1 MDPNAAKPRMRLAV
15 TAGDP
20 NGVGPEVALKC
31 VSDPRLLRYVEPV
44 LVGPRGVLERHRTDL
59 GLQDVALHTISLPGE
74 TVPVGAVAVLDP
86 DPALTPAVEYGAITA
101 AAGRAAMRAVET
113 AVRGCVEGS
122 FDAMVTAP
130 ISKEAISLA
139 GYDAP
144 GHTEFIAGL
153 TGGRPLMMLVS
164 DRLRVALVTAHVPLR
179 AVPEAVTQGLVKQR
193 IADLSQSLRRDFGIE
208 RPRVAVLGLN
218 PHAGDG
224 GVLGSEER
232 DVIAPAVRAACAEG
246 LHAFGPYPAD
256 GFFASRGFAE
266 VDAVLAMY
274 HDQGLVPFKT
284 LAFESG
290 VNFTAGLPIVRTSP
304 DHGTAY
310 DIAGLGRASASSMR
324 AAVYLAID
332 VARRRRAVTEG
343 HQG

>member
-1 MDPNAAKPRMRLAV
+1 MDPNAAMSRMRIAV

-31 VSDPRLLRYVEPV
+31 VSDPRLLRYVEPI
-44 LVGPRGVLERHRTDL
+44 LVGPRSVLERHRTDL
-59 GLQDVALHTISLPGE
+59 GLDDVVLHSVSLPGGMA
-74 TVPVGAVAVLDP
+74 PDGAVAVLDP
-86 DPALTPAVEYGAITA
+86 DPAQAPGVEYGAITA
-101 AAGRAAMRAVET
+101 DAGRAAMRAVET
-113 AVRGCVEGS
+113 AVRGCLEGR

-130 ISKEAISLA
+130 ISKEAISMA

-179 AVPEAVTQGLVKQR
+179 AVPDAVTEGLLRER

-232 DVIAPAVRAACAEG
+232 EVIAPAIRAACSDG

-290 VNFTAGLPIVRTSP
+290 VNFTAGLSIVRTSP
-304 DHGTAY
+304 DHGTAF

-332 VARRRRAVTEG
+332 VARRRRTVTEWQ
-343 HQG
+343 QG